1 MGLWAPAVPVER
13 AQCQTLYLLG
23 DLALVRQFEQ
33 WLPLHVCI
41 WVPARQRITSPLSVW
56 QIVFSRMITAISS
69 STSASRTLP
78 LTLMRRW
85 GLFLLPLKLLQW
97 LEYSGKDVI
106 WLPTLVL
113 RGNTVSTWL
122 SLLRCLTLEHS
133 CHAVSKPR
141 PQEATW
147 MCSDR
152 WLLLW
157 PQPTYPCQVML
168 ALCLRCPN

>member
-1 MGLWAPAVPVER
+1 MER
-13 AQCQTLYLLG
+13 VQCQTLYLLG
-23 DLALVRQFEQ
+23 DLALVRQFER

-41 WVPARQRITSPLSVW
+41 WVPARQIITSPLSVW

-97 LEYSGKDVI
+97 LEYRGKDVI

-122 SLLRCLTLEHS
+122 SLLRCLALEHS
-133 CHAVSKPR
+133 CHAVRKPR